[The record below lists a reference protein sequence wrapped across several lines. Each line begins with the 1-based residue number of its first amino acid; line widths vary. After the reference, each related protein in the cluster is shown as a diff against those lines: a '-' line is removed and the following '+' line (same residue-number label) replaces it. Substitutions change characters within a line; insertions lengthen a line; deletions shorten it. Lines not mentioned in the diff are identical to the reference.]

1 MNSKLYKFYGVL
13 CFFPIWVFKSNL
25 ITIELI
31 SLLIVFLILPIF
43 FHILMLRHHNRTKSN
58 TIYIWLSLV
67 TFYSIDQNFGLW
79 NFSQEFTFII
89 DFTHYFRAVYFS
101 LVVILFL
108 NLIFFLL
115 KQNAIKISLSFILA
129 IFIFNIIDN
138 SKNYSNFPKVDLSHN
153 KQQITQK
160 TLNKKVVFIFDEMS
174 GLNSLDA
181 NVENGDYVNQYILD
195 FFLQNKFNIYPNA
208 FSLFKKTDQSLPSV
222 LNFIKSEQDY
232 FKIEKKKRE
241 HFIKE
246 SSNYFIVKDLIDNKF
261 FDLKQN
267 KNIVVQQSMYINF
280 CDHPKV
286 IVCNQFN
293 PFNKNLT
300 FLNGFKNTKLS
311 KYTSLYKNNGTI
323 ISRFI
328 WRVFLEIRV
337 IDTLLDPHGEKASI
351 KYIFNQLFE
360 DIQNNK
366 DSSLFF
372 SHILV
377 PHIPYAFNKDCD
389 YDGDKTINYRNM
401 SFNQKSIQHNLEKYC
416 SIKYLEE
423 FFEALKKIS
432 EFKNLEIIIFSDHD
446 SRISPILV
454 ANNVIFAHKE
464 GSSKKSNLIEETF
477 SINELF
483 YNLNF
488 N

>member
-25 ITIELI
+25 IIIELT

-43 FHILMLRHHNRTKSN
+43 FHMLMLKHHNKTKSN
-58 TIYIWLSLV
+58 VIYIWLSLV
-67 TFYSIDQNFGLW
+67 TFYSIDQNLGLW
-79 NFSQEFTFII
+79 NFSQGFTFINT
-89 DFTHYFRAVYFS
+89 FTHFLRAAYFS
-101 LVVILFL
+101 LIVIIFL

-160 TLNKKVVFIFDEMS
+160 TLNKKVVLIFDEMS
-174 GLNSLDA
+174 GLDSLDA

-195 FFLQNKFNIYPNA
+195 FFLQNKFNIYSKA
-208 FSLFKKTDQSLPSV
+208 FSLFKNTDQSLSSV
-222 LNFIKSEQDY
+222 FNFIKSEQDY
-232 FKIEKKKRE
+232 FKINKKKKE
-241 HFIKE
+241 HFIKK
-246 SSNYFIVKDLIDNKF
+246 SSNYFIVKNLTDNKF
-261 FDLKQN
+261 FDIKQN

-311 KYTSLYKNNGTI
+311 KYISLYRNNGTI
-323 ISRFI
+323 ISRVI
-328 WRVFLEIRV
+328 WRFFLEIRI
-337 IDTLLDPHGEKASI
+337 IDSLLDPIGEKASI

-377 PHIPYAFNKDCD
+377 PHIPYGFNKDCN
-389 YDGDKTINYRNM
+389 YDGDKAIDYNSM
-401 SFNQKSIQHNLEKYC
+401 SFDQKSIQHNLEKYC

-423 FFEALKKIS
+423 FFENLKKIS

-446 SRISPILV
+446 SRISPALV
-454 ANNVIFAHKE
+454 ANNVIFAHKKS
-464 GSSKKSNLIEETF
+464 SSKKSNLIEETV

>member
-25 ITIELI
+25 IIIELT

-43 FHILMLRHHNRTKSN
+43 FHMLMLKHHNKTKSN
-58 TIYIWLSLV
+58 VIYIWLSLV
-67 TFYSIDQNFGLW
+67 TFYSIDQNLGLW
-79 NFSQEFTFII
+79 NFSQGFTFINT
-89 DFTHYFRAVYFS
+89 FTHFLRAAYFS
-101 LVVILFL
+101 LIVIIFL

-160 TLNKKVVFIFDEMS
+160 TLNKKVVLIFDEMS
-174 GLNSLDA
+174 GLDSLDA

-195 FFLQNKFNIYPNA
+195 FFLQNKFNIYSKA
-208 FSLFKKTDQSLPSV
+208 FSLFKNTDQSLSSV
-222 LNFIKSEQDY
+222 FNFIKSEQDY
-232 FKIEKKKRE
+232 FKINKKKKE
-241 HFIKE
+241 HFIKK
-246 SSNYFIVKDLIDNKF
+246 SSNYFIVKNLTDNKF
-261 FDLKQN
+261 FDIKQN

-311 KYTSLYKNNGTI
+311 KYISLYRNNGTI
-323 ISRFI
+323 ISRVI
-328 WRVFLEIRV
+328 WRFFLEIRI
-337 IDTLLDPHGEKASI
+337 IDSLLDPIGEKASI

-377 PHIPYAFNKDCD
+377 PHIPYGFNKDCN
-389 YDGDKTINYRNM
+389 YDGDKAIDYNSM
-401 SFNQKSIQHNLEKYC
+401 SFDQKSIQHNLEKYC

-423 FFEALKKIS
+423 FFEDLKKIS

-446 SRISPILV
+446 SRISPALV
-454 ANNVIFAHKE
+454 ANNVIFAHKKS
-464 GSSKKSNLIEETF
+464 SSKKSNLIEETV